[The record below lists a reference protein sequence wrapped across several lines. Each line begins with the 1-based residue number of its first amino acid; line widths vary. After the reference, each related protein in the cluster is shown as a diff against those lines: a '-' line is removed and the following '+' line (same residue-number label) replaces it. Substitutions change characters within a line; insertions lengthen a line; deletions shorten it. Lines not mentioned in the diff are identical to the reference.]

1 LYYPSKREVTVADA
15 RPARIQ
21 SIDLLRGA
29 DVLLMLFVN
38 EVAGVAGAP
47 EFLKHKG
54 AADDGMTIT
63 DLVFPAFLF
72 VVGMAIPFALGSRL
86 ARGESRLAVLRH
98 VVTRAAALVVIGVLM
113 VNAEH
118 GVAGLLS
125 MPAWNVLMTI
135 GVLLVWGL
143 PRAGWWER
151 QRGTLRAL
159 GLLLLLF
166 VVLAYRGKDIGGWLQ
181 LRPYWWGILGLI
193 GWAYLGVAS
202 LFLVTGARPA
212 ILTALVALYGCV
224 ALADKAGGI
233 GWPTIPGPLVGG
245 IVGTHGALVLAG
257 CLLGVLIERQ
267 LRSPGSSWRFAREAL
282 GIAAA
287 FGAAGLLLHTLH
299 GLHSAFTVSK
309 IHATL
314 PWGLLSAALT
324 TAAWVAIFVV
334 ADVLGHAQWPKA
346 VRIAGE
352 NPLLA
357 YLLAPFLLSLFE
369 LAAPLLGGTNPYE
382 SISQPVWLGLVR
394 SALFAWVVVRLTGWL
409 RDGGLRFQL

>member
-1 LYYPSKREVTVADA
+1 MADTKL
-15 RPARIQ
+15 ARIR

-47 EFLKHKG
+47 AFLRHKG

-98 VVTRAAALVVIGVLM
+98 VVARAAALVVIGVLM

-118 GVAGLLS
+118 GVAGWVSL
-125 MPAWNVLMTI
+125 PAWNVLMTL

-143 PRAGWWER
+143 PRDGWCGR
-151 QRGTLRAL
+151 HRGALRAL
-159 GLLLLLF
+159 GILLLLF
-166 VVLAYRGKDIGGWLQ
+166 VVVAYRGKDVSGWLQ

-202 LFLVTGARPA
+202 LYLVIASRPA
-212 ILTALVALYGCV
+212 ILTALLGLYGCV
-224 ALADKAGGI
+224 ALADKAGGF

-245 IVGTHGALVLAG
+245 IVGTHGAVVLAG
-257 CLLGVLIERQ
+257 CLLGVLVERQ
-267 LRSPGSSWRFAREAL
+267 LRSQGSPWRFAAGAL
-282 GIAAA
+282 GCAAA

-299 GLHSAFTVSK
+299 GLHPAFTISK

-324 TAAWVAIFVV
+324 TARLGGRLRDRGRAGPARVAEGRP
-334 ADVLGHAQWPKA
+334 ARRREPAARLPA
-346 VRIAGE
+346 R
-352 NPLLA
+352 
-357 YLLAPFLLSLFE
+357 
-369 LAAPLLGGTNPYE
+369 AAPAVALRARRPALRRR
-382 SISQPVWLGLVR
+382 QP
-394 SALFAWVVVRLTGWL
+394 L
-409 RDGGLRFQL
+409 RGDQPAGAARPRPFGGLRVGGRAPDRLAARARLALPALTKGVRS

>member
-1 LYYPSKREVTVADA
+1 VADVKL
-15 RPARIQ
+15 ARIR

-47 EFLKHKG
+47 AFLRHKG

-86 ARGESRLAVLRH
+86 ERGESRLAVLRH
-98 VVTRAAALVVIGVLM
+98 VVARAAALVVIGVLM

-118 GVAGLLS
+118 GVAGWLS
-125 MPAWNVLMTI
+125 LPAWNVLMTL

-143 PRAGWWER
+143 PRDGWCGR
-151 QRGTLRAL
+151 HRGALRAL
-159 GLLLLLF
+159 GILLLLF
-166 VVLAYRGKDIGGWLQ
+166 VVVAYRGKDVSGWLQ

-202 LFLVTGARPA
+202 LYLVIASRPA
-212 ILTALVALYGCV
+212 IMTALLGLYGCV
-224 ALADKAGGI
+224 ALADKAGGF

-245 IVGTHGALVLAG
+245 VVGTHGAVVLAG
-257 CLLGVLIERQ
+257 CLLGVVVERY
-267 LRSPGSSWRFAREAL
+267 LRSPGSPWRFAAGAL
-282 GIAAA
+282 GCAAA

-299 GLHSAFTVSK
+299 GLHVAFTISK

-324 TAAWVAIFVV
+324 TAAWVAVFVI
-334 ADVLGHAQWPKA
+334 ADVLGRREWPKA
-346 VRIAGE
+346 VQIAGE

-357 YLLAPFLLSLFE
+357 YLLAPLLLSFFE
-369 LAAPLLGGTNPYE
+369 LAAPLFGGVNPYE
-382 SISQPVWLGLVR
+382 AISQPVPLGLVR
-394 SALFAWVVVRLTGWL
+394 SAVFAWVVVRLTGWL
-409 RDGGLRFQL
+409 RGRGLRFQL

>member
-1 LYYPSKREVTVADA
+1 VADSKL
-15 RPARIQ
+15 ARIR

-47 EFLKHKG
+47 AFLRHKG

-98 VVTRAAALVVIGVLM
+98 VVARAAALVVIGVLM

-118 GVAGLLS
+118 GVAGWVSL
-125 MPAWNVLMTI
+125 PAWNVLMTL

-143 PRAGWWER
+143 PRDGWCGR
-151 QRGTLRAL
+151 HRGALRAF
-159 GLLLLLF
+159 GILLLLF
-166 VVLAYRGKDIGGWLQ
+166 VVVTYRGKDVSGWLQ

-202 LFLVTGARPA
+202 LYLVIASRPA
-212 ILTALVALYGCV
+212 ILTALLGLYGCV
-224 ALADKAGGI
+224 ALADKAGGF

-245 IVGTHGALVLAG
+245 IVGTHGAVVLAG
-257 CLLGVLIERQ
+257 CLLGVLVERH
-267 LRSPGSSWRFAREAL
+267 LRSLGSPWRFAAGAL
-282 GIAAA
+282 GCAAA
-287 FGAAGLLLHTLH
+287 FSAAGLLLHTLH
-299 GLHSAFTVSK
+299 GLHAAFTISK

-324 TAAWVAIFVV
+324 TAAWVAVFVI
-334 ADVLGHAQWPKA
+334 ADVGRREWPKA
-346 VRIAGE
+346 VQIAGE
-352 NPLLA
+352 NPLFA
-357 YLLAPFLLSLFE
+357 YLLAPLLLSLFE
-369 LAAPLLGGTNPYE
+369 LAAPLFGGVNPYE
-382 SISQPVWLGLVR
+382 AISQPVALGLVR
-394 SALFAWVVVRLTGWL
+394 SAVFAWVVVRLTGWL
-409 RDGGLRFQL
+409 RGRGLRFQL

>member
-1 LYYPSKREVTVADA
+1 VAD
-15 RPARIQ
+15 PKLARIR

-38 EVAGVAGAP
+38 EVAGVLGAP
-47 EFLKHKG
+47 AFLRHKG

-86 ARGESRLAVLRH
+86 ARGESRLALLRH
-98 VVTRAAALVVIGVLM
+98 VVARAAALVVIGVLM

-118 GVAGLLS
+118 GVAGWLS
-125 MPAWNVLMTI
+125 LPAWNVLMTL

-143 PRAGWWER
+143 PRDGWCGR
-151 QRGTLRAL
+151 HRGALRAL
-159 GLLLLLF
+159 GILLLLF
-166 VVLAYRGKDIGGWLQ
+166 VVVAYRGKDVSGWLQ

-202 LFLVTGARPA
+202 LYLVIASRPA
-212 ILTALVALYGCV
+212 ILTALLGLYGCV
-224 ALADKAGGI
+224 ALADKAGGF

-245 IVGTHGALVLAG
+245 IVGTHGAVVLAG
-257 CLLGVLIERQ
+257 CLLGVLVERQ
-267 LRSPGSSWRFAREAL
+267 LRSQGSPWRFAAGAL
-282 GIAAA
+282 GCAAA

-299 GLHSAFTVSK
+299 DLHVVFTISK
-309 IHATL
+309 IYATL

-324 TAAWVAIFVV
+324 SAAWVAVFVI
-334 ADVLGHAQWPKA
+334 ADVLGRREWPKA
-346 VRIAGE
+346 VQIAGE

-357 YLLAPFLLSLFE
+357 YLLAPLLLSLFE
-369 LAAPLLGGTNPYE
+369 LAAPLFGGVNPYE
-382 SISQPVWLGLVR
+382 AISQPVPLGLVR
-394 SALFAWVVVRLTGWL
+394 SAVFAWVVVRLTGWL
-409 RDGGLRFQL
+409 RGRGLRFQL